1 MKISVIF
8 GTRPEAIKLAPVI
21 LALRSDPRFECRVC
35 ITAQHREMLDQ
46 VLDVFQIVPDTD
58 LNLMRPNQT
67 LSSLTAS
74 AMTALDEYLAA
85 EKPDLILVQGDTTTV
100 FVASLAAF
108 YHHIPVGHVEAGL
121 RTGNMQA
128 PWPEEANRVLTTDL
142 ATLHFVPTALSRENL
157 LREGISSE
165 RIYVTGNT
173 VIDALFLAVKK
184 VRSAAVEIPG
194 LNPEIMDPASRQ
206 PLVLITGHRRESFGD
221 KLRSICRAVDDL
233 AASFPHVQFV
243 YPVHLNPN
251 VRAAVSDILIDG
263 TTGATRRS
271 NIHLI
276 EPMAYL
282 PFVALMERATLIL
295 TDSGG
300 IQEEAPSL
308 GKPVLVTRD
317 TTERPEALSAGTAKL
332 VGADRERIVTEVTR
346 LLNDSSYYGAMSHA
360 HNPYGD
366 GKATERIL
374 RSIRT
379 FFGFSGQASSSQF
392 IPKVVESSRF

>member
-21 LALRSDPRFECRVC
+21 LALLSDPRFQCRVC
-35 ITAQHREMLDQ
+35 ITAQHRQMLDQ
-46 VLDVFQIVPDTD
+46 VLEVFQIVPDTD
-58 LNLMRPNQT
+58 LNLMRPDQT

-74 AMTALDEYLAA
+74 ALTALDKYLTF

-121 RTGNMQA
+121 RTGDMQA

-142 ATLHFVPTALSRENL
+142 AALHFVPTSLSRENL
-157 LREGISSE
+157 LREGVPAE
-165 RIYVTGNT
+165 RIYITGNT

-184 VRSAAVEIPG
+184 VHSGPIEITG
-194 LNPEIMDPASRQ
+194 LNPGILNTSFPQR
-206 PLVLITGHRRESFGD
+206 LVLITGHRRESFGE
-221 KLRSICRAVDDL
+221 KLRSICRAIDDL
-233 AASFPHVQFV
+233 AAAFPDVQFV

-251 VRAAVSDILIDG
+251 VRAGVSDILNDEI
-263 TTGATRRS
+263 TGATRRA

-276 EPMAYL
+276 EPLAYL

-332 VGADRERIVTEVTR
+332 VGADRERIVSEVAR
-346 LLNDSSYYGAMSHA
+346 LLNDSSYYETMSRA

-374 RSIRT
+374 EAIRT
-379 FFGFSGQASSSQF
+379 FFGLAAKSPSRAFS
-392 IPKVVESSRF
+392 PKVAESSRF